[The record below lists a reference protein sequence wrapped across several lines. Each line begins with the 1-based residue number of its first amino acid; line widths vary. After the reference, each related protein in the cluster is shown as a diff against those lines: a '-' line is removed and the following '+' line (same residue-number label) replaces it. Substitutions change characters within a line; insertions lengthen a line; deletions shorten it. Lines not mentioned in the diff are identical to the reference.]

1 MADFKLIQNSN
12 KKNKISNIEIQGNLT
27 INNSESIKKK
37 LIEALNNFNELNIT
51 LKNIN
56 KIDISI
62 IQLFYSLNKICNEKN
77 KKIIFG
83 TYFSDE
89 ISELLKHSGL
99 DKIFI
104 NNS

>member
-1 MADFKLIQNSN
+1 MADFKLAQKTN
-12 KKNKISNIEIQGNLT
+12 KQKGISNIEIQGSLT
-27 INNSESIKKK
+27 IENCDSIKKK

-56 KIDISI
+56 KIDISV
-62 IQLFYSLNKICNEKN
+62 IQLFYSLNKTYNEKN

-83 TYFSDE
+83 TDFSDE

-99 DKIFI
+99 DNVFI
-104 NNS
+104 NNN

>member
-1 MADFKLIQNSN
+1 MADFKITQNIN
-12 KKNKISNIEIQGNLT
+12 KKTNISNIEIQGNLT

-37 LIEALNNFNELNIT
+37 LIEAINNFNELNIT
-51 LKNIN
+51 LKDIE
-56 KIDISI
+56 KIDVSA
-62 IQLFYSLNKICNEKN
+62 IQLFYSLKKICNEKN
-77 KKIIFG
+77 KKIIFN
-83 TYFSDE
+83 TRFSDE